1 MTETQAIA
9 KNRKARREYEIL
21 DTFECGLVL
30 RGSEVKSLRDGK
42 VQLAEAFA
50 RVVRGEVFLYG
61 MHISPYSHASTHVQ
75 LDPTRERKLLL
86 HKWEINR
93 IQARVAQDRLT
104 LIPLS
109 LYFLDGRA
117 KVELGLARG
126 LKLHDQRQKIAKRD
140 ADREARRA
148 LSDRQRSR
156 WLPELPADS
165 DRRGPAADPGK
176 LKAIKTWGW
185 SVSTW
190 TVEAWEASR
199 GLRIHVKESENKYK
213 RWRQRRARRLTVAM
227 ASRSTPRGAGLATI

>member
-156 WLPELPADS
+156 
-165 DRRGPAADPGK
+165 
-176 LKAIKTWGW
+176 
-185 SVSTW
+185 
-190 TVEAWEASR
+190 
-199 GLRIHVKESENKYK
+199 
-213 RWRQRRARRLTVAM
+213 
-227 ASRSTPRGAGLATI
+227 